1 MARLTSGLTEMFG
14 RLTEFARFKLDTIQ
28 VFGYQEIIFLDPSNG
43 VEIES
48 KLHKVARRS
57 PVRDGSLWKSLGY
70 RDGERQRVPFK
81 GLYLYLSLLS
91 I

>member
-1 MARLTSGLTEMFG
+1 MFG

-28 VFGYQEIIFLDPSNG
+28 VFGYQEILFLDPSNG

-48 KLHKVARRS
+48 KLDKVARRS